1 MTGEAGPAFIL
12 VVDDDARI
20 AASLRRALV
29 YEGYEV
35 AVAADG
41 PGALTQA
48 RERSPDLV
56 VLDVMLPGFDGMEV
70 CRRLRRESDAPI
82 LMLTALDATADRVQG
97 LDTGADDYLTK
108 PFAYEEL
115 LARVRAL
122 LRRRAP
128 RQSDHLRCADLIL
141 EPAARDV
148 RRGDRPIALTALE
161 FDLLHHFL
169 RHPRQ
174 VFSREQLLDA
184 VWGYDAAVTSNTVD
198 VYVGYLRQ
206 KLEASGEPR
215 LIQTVRGVG
224 YVLRDP
230 AGP

>member
-1 MTGEAGPAFIL
+1 MAAETAPVFIL

-35 AVAADG
+35 AIAADG
-41 PGALTQA
+41 PAALASA
-48 RERSPDLV
+48 RTRPPDLV
-56 VLDVMLPGFDGMEV
+56 VLDVMLPGFDGMDV
-70 CRRLRRESDAPI
+70 CRRLRREDDVPI
-82 LMLTALDATADRVQG
+82 LMLTALDATADRVAG

-122 LRRRAP
+122 LRRRDP
-128 RQSDHLRCADLIL
+128 KPLQTLRYGDLTL
-141 EPAARDV
+141 EPETRDV
-148 RRGDRPIALTALE
+148 RRGDRPIALTTLE
-161 FDLLHHFL
+161 FDLLHYFL
-169 RHPRQ
+169 RHPRL
-174 VFSREQLLDA
+174 VLSRERLLDA
-184 VWGYDAAVTSNTVD
+184 VWGDEVAVTPNAVD

-224 YVLRDP
+224 YVLRDCTQV
-230 AGP
+230 